1 MAYNLKTR
9 VLPDNRH
16 AVKQI
21 PIWFL
26 NLDYFQ
32 EKLMTKF
39 PKNAKSTILTPFC
52 TLFEKNLFFFFFQF
66 ELSITVSNFNKKILS
81 GFQAILVSDGRTD
94 EQAWIWRTPRAK
106 ALGPKR
112 ENSNERE
119 QRLFEFWQIVSLELN
134 FPFNFHI
141 QHFCWK
147 TWGTSI
153 QSFRYYTTDIKKCM
167 EILYDNWLPWQCLKD
182 SGMTYL

>member
-1 MAYNLKTR
+1 MQKAQFWTHFAHCLKK
-9 VLPDNRH
+9 V
-16 AVKQI
+16 
-21 PIWFL
+21 
-26 NLDYFQ
+26 
-32 EKLMTKF
+32 
-39 PKNAKSTILTPFC
+39 
-52 TLFEKNLFFFFFQF
+52 FFFLFSIRTQYYCVEFQQKN
-66 ELSITVSNFNKKILS
+66 TS

-94 EQAWIWRTPRAK
+94 EQAWIWRTLRAK

-167 EILYDNWLPWQCLKD
+167 EILYDNWLPWKCLKD

>member
-1 MAYNLKTR
+1 MQKAQFWTHFAHCLKK
-9 VLPDNRH
+9 V
-16 AVKQI
+16 
-21 PIWFL
+21 
-26 NLDYFQ
+26 
-32 EKLMTKF
+32 
-39 PKNAKSTILTPFC
+39 
-52 TLFEKNLFFFFFQF
+52 FFFLFSIRTQYYCVEFQQKN
-66 ELSITVSNFNKKILS
+66 TS

-94 EQAWIWRTPRAK
+94 EQAWIWRTLRAK

>member
-1 MAYNLKTR
+1 MQKAQFWTHFAHCLKK
-9 VLPDNRH
+9 V
-16 AVKQI
+16 
-21 PIWFL
+21 
-26 NLDYFQ
+26 
-32 EKLMTKF
+32 
-39 PKNAKSTILTPFC
+39 
-52 TLFEKNLFFFFFQF
+52 FFFLFSIRTQYYCVEFQQKN
-66 ELSITVSNFNKKILS
+66 TS

-94 EQAWIWRTPRAK
+94 EQAWIWRTLRAK

-112 ENSNERE
+112 EHSNERE

>member
-1 MAYNLKTR
+1 MQKAQFWTHFAHCLKK
-9 VLPDNRH
+9 V
-16 AVKQI
+16 
-21 PIWFL
+21 
-26 NLDYFQ
+26 
-32 EKLMTKF
+32 
-39 PKNAKSTILTPFC
+39 
-52 TLFEKNLFFFFFQF
+52 FFFLFSIRTQYYCVEFQQKN
-66 ELSITVSNFNKKILS
+66 TS

-94 EQAWIWRTPRAK
+94 EQAWIWRTLRAK

-182 SGMTYL
+182 SAWLIYKSLIRYSLEQLNWQLL

>member
-1 MAYNLKTR
+1 MQKAQFWTHFAHCLKK
-9 VLPDNRH
+9 V
-16 AVKQI
+16 
-21 PIWFL
+21 
-26 NLDYFQ
+26 
-32 EKLMTKF
+32 
-39 PKNAKSTILTPFC
+39 
-52 TLFEKNLFFFFFQF
+52 FFFLFSIRTQYYCVEFQQKN
-66 ELSITVSNFNKKILS
+66 TS

-94 EQAWIWRTPRAK
+94 EQAWIWRTLRAK

-119 QRLFEFWQIVSLELN
+119 QWLFEFWQIVSLELN